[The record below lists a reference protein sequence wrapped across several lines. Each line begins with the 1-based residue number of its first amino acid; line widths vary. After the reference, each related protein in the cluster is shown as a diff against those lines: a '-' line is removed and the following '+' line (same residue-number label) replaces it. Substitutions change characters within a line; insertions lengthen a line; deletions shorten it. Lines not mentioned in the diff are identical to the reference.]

1 MVGWESIPIFY
12 RVYSY
17 FKKYIDLK
25 ERENIL
31 VAKDEQLKKKEREL
45 TNLREISEENSLNY
59 ESMIE
64 LSFHDGYIRA
74 EDTFPAPYLEI
85 KYSITN
91 RSIFDFKTERISM
104 NIIDHNTG
112 HKLGQIETP
121 KNIKLPHQ
129 QTLHDQSMLQL
140 HPNFISQLKSIK
152 KEGRSLYITL
162 EGVKIDFTGYK
173 DFSKSYGNLRF
184 IVPADD
190 IIV

>member
-1 MVGWESIPIFY
+1 MVGWESIPIIY
-12 RVYSY
+12 RVHSL

-25 ERENIL
+25 EREKIL
-31 VAKDEQLKKKEREL
+31 VAKDEQLKKWEQEL
-45 TNLREISEENSLNY
+45 ANLRQISEENSRNY

-74 EDTFPAPYLEI
+74 EDTYPAPYLEVR
-85 KYSITN
+85 YSVTN
-91 RSIFDFKTERISM
+91 HSIFDFKTERISM
-104 NIIDHNTG
+104 TIIDHNTG

-121 KNIKLPHQ
+121 KKIELLHQ
-129 QTLHDQSMLQL
+129 RTLHDQSMLQL

-162 EGVKIDFTGYK
+162 ESVKIDFTGYK
-173 DFSKSYGNLRF
+173 EFYKSYGNLRF

-190 IIV
+190 IRV